1 MKAKKYLKG
10 GQVKLDANKDGKIS
24 GEDFSM
30 LRGRKEMKSGG
41 KVVKYK
47 EGGLTPEEKK
57 AKAAATADK
66 KRELQDK
73 LRIAD
78 KRVTKEAKGSTASLS
93 RVKKK
98 ATGKGLTSD
107 QKASTTGRLRRNPNL
122 PNVTV
127 RDNIKADLRN
137 IQAGKEELAYVG
149 RPDRYGDLATLK
161 DKMYNTSKNKDGSYN
176 RTRVSNI
183 YNDFD
188 GQAPKGAQFRPM
200 KNRKR

>member
-10 GQVKLDANKDGKIS
+10 GQVKIDANKDGKIS
-24 GEDFSM
+24 GEDFKM
-30 LRGRKEMKSGG
+30 LRGRKEMKPGG

-57 AKAAATADK
+57 AKAAATAIK

-78 KRVTKEAKGSTASLS
+78 KRVTKEAKSSTESKS
-93 RVKKK
+93 RVQKKT
-98 ATGKGLTSD
+98 TGKGLTSD
-107 QKASTTGRLRRNPNL
+107 QKSVSTGRSRRNPNL

-127 RDNIKADLRN
+127 KDNIKADLRN

-149 RPDRYGDLATLK
+149 RPDRYGDLATIK
-161 DKMYNTSKNKDGSYN
+161 DKMYSTSKNKDGSYDQ
-176 RTRVSNI
+176 TRVKNI

-188 GQAPKGAQFRPM
+188 GQGPKGAQFRPI
-200 KNRKR
+200 KKPKR

>member
-1 MKAKKYLKG
+1 MKAKKKYNKG
-10 GQVKLDANKDGKIS
+10 GSVD
-24 GEDFSM
+24 
-30 LRGRKEMKSGG
+30 
-41 KVVKYK
+41 
-47 EGGLTPEEKK
+47 PETKK
-57 AKAAATADK
+57 AKSSATADK

-78 KRVTKEAKGSTASLS
+78 KRVTKEAKSGTASKS
-93 RVKKK
+93 RVQKK

-127 RDNIKADLRN
+127 KDNIKADLRN

-149 RPDRYGDLATLK
+149 RPDRYGDLATIK

-176 RTRVSNI
+176 RTRVKNI

-188 GQAPKGAQFRPM
+188 GQAPKGAQFRPL
-200 KNRKR
+200 KKGKR